1 MYMISLPTVL
11 FLVATATAAHPPGEH
26 AQAPDQSQTI
36 SHGAQN
42 HDSLH
47 VWRDERNKLDLEGWL
62 LTVRENSVTIDLHDG
77 GTTTIAMD
85 DLNEHDRARA
95 QAQLMRVRAMNQSAD
110 MAGIYAGDNT
120 IASAFNTTT
129 LAQLNTPA
137 ASHNATT
144 RILQSTTTTTTQ
156 NVTPVNPPNDPW
168 QAAAY
173 KLFAPSVK
181 THWDAQWLYVE
192 SDGLPHAPLDFTM
205 MVGITAWQQQVP
217 LPQNYTGANAWQ
229 IPLKSTLSDK
239 PISGRTQLRRGAIAL
254 AANGIP
260 IFNALNNR
268 GVDSFSIGE
277 LDEFG
282 GHCGRGDDYHYHAAP
297 LAIQKVVGVKN
308 PIAFALDG
316 FAIYGLY
323 DSNAK
328 PGAPES
334 CPLASTD
341 ALDELNGHFCVVA
354 AGQGLDGGTR
364 SYHYHASKTYPYI
377 NGGMRG
383 NVKMQG
389 DEIVPQA
396 HAQPLRQATTPLRG
410 AKITG
415 FKQTATKAW
424 KLTYE
429 IGGKSGFVEYSV
441 DASGKVIFNYT
452 TIDGVKST
460 ETYSTK
466 DGRGEGKGAKKDGGR
481 GGKGAR
487 GGDEDR
493 PPRDDRDTNDRP
505 PPREDGP
512 PPPRENEDP
521 NDRPPPREDG
531 DRPARGDRDAN
542 DRPGAGE
549 NSSAASAP
557 RAANAFPFSSSG
569 VGANGLLDAKFTCD
583 GDGVSPPFQWS
594 DLPAG
599 TKSLALTMHH
609 LPGPGGD
616 EHVYIVTWNIPA
628 TTKSLDAGQKNL
640 GAWGVNTVN
649 GRAEYAPPCSK
660 GPGEKIYVVTL
671 YALSAEAKLSASGKV
686 TRSDLLASIKDITLG
701 SAAIDLRYARPSGAS
716 SKKKK

>member
-1 MYMISLPTVL
+1 MISFPAIL
-11 FLVATATAAHPPGEH
+11 FLFANATAAHPPSDH
-26 AQAPDQSQTI
+26 ADVQNLDQTQTHN
-36 SHGAQN
+36 HGA
-42 HDSLH
+42 HDHNSIR

-77 GTTTIAMD
+77 GTVKIAME

-95 QAQLMRVRAMNQSAD
+95 QAQLNRVRAMNQSVD
-110 MAGIYAGDNT
+110 MVDNNF
-120 IASAFNTTT
+120 ASAFNTTT
-129 LAQLNTPA
+129 VAQLQTPA
-137 ASHNATT
+137 ASQIATT

-156 NVTPVNPPNDPW
+156 NATPINPPNDPW

-297 LAIQKVVGVKN
+297 LAIQKVVGLKN

-323 DSNAK
+323 DPKAK
-328 PGAPES
+328 PGEPES
-334 CPLASTD
+334 CPLGSTD

-354 AGQGLDGGTR
+354 AGQGLNGGTR

-383 NVKMQG
+383 NVKVEG

-415 FKQTATKAW
+415 FKQTAPKAW

-452 TIDGVKST
+452 TVDGEKTS
-460 ETYSTK
+460 ETLSAK
-466 DGRGEGKGAKKDGGR
+466 EGRDNGKGPKKGDRRDKGDKPAREDG
-481 GGKGAR
+481 
-487 GGDEDR
+487 
-493 PPRDDRDTNDRP
+493 PP

-512 PPPRENEDP
+512 PPPRENDDP
-521 NDRPPPREDG
+521 NDQPPPRDDG
-531 DRPARGDRDAN
+531 DRSARGDRNAN

-549 NSSAASAP
+549 NSSTTSTP
-557 RAANAFPFSSSG
+557 RAANTFPFSSSG

-583 GDGVSPPFQWS
+583 GDGASPPFQWS

-616 EHVYIVTWNIPA
+616 EHVYIVTWNISA
-628 TTKSLDAGQKNL
+628 TIKSLDAGQKNI
-640 GAWGVNTVN
+640 GTWGVNTVN

-671 YALSAEAKLSASGKV
+671 YALSAEPKLSVSGKV

-716 SKKKK
+716 SKKPK

>member
-1 MYMISLPTVL
+1 MHAIPAIL
-11 FLVATATAAHPPGEH
+11 FIVINVAAAHPPGEN
-26 AQAPDQSQTI
+26 ADAFDQTHIQSTDTRDHNSI
-36 SHGAQN
+36 
-42 HDSLH
+42 H
-47 VWRDERNKLDLEGWL
+47 VWRDERNKRDLEGWL

-77 GTTTIAMD
+77 GTATIAMD
-85 DLNEHDRARA
+85 DLNQHDRASA
-95 QAQLMRVRAMNQSAD
+95 QAQLTRVRAMNQSAA
-110 MAGIYAGDNT
+110 MAGIYSGDNNV
-120 IASAFNTTT
+120 ANAFNTTT
-129 LAQLNTPA
+129 LAQLNTPT
-137 ASHNATT
+137 ASQLATT
-144 RILQSTTTTTTQ
+144 RILQSTTTQ
-156 NVTPVNPPNDPW
+156 NAKPINPPNDPW

-323 DSNAK
+323 DPKAK

-334 CPLASTD
+334 CPLGSTD

-354 AGQGLDGGTR
+354 AGQGLDGGTH

-383 NVKMQG
+383 NVKVQG

-415 FKQTATKAW
+415 FKQTAPKAW

-429 IGGKSGFVEYSV
+429 VGGKPGFVEYSV
-441 DASGKVIFNYT
+441 DASGKVTFNYT
-452 TIDGVKST
+452 TVDGEKTT
-460 ETYSTK
+460 ETVSAK
-466 DGRGEGKGAKKDGGR
+466 EGRDNGKGAN
-481 GGKGAR
+481 KGDR
-487 GGDEDR
+487 RDKGDK
-493 PPRDDRDTNDRP
+493 

-512 PPPRENEDP
+512 PPPREDGPQPPRENEDP
-521 NDRPPPREDG
+521 TDRPPPREDG
-531 DRPARGDRDAN
+531 DRPARGDRDTN

-549 NSSAASAP
+549 NSSTASTP
-557 RAANAFPFSSSG
+557 RAANAFSFSSSG

>member
-1 MYMISLPTVL
+1 MISFPAILIL
-11 FLVATATAAHPPGEH
+11 FANATAAHPPSEH
-26 AQAPDQSQTI
+26 ADVENLDQTQAH
-36 SHGAQN
+36 SHGERDHN
-42 HDSLH
+42 SIH

-62 LTVRENSVTIDLHDG
+62 LTVRDSGVTIDLHDG
-77 GTTTIAMD
+77 GTATIAMA
-85 DLNEHDRARA
+85 DLNDQDRALA
-95 QAQLMRVRAMNQSAD
+95 QAQLARVRAMNQSVA
-110 MAGIYAGDNT
+110 MV
-120 IASAFNTTT
+120 TT
-129 LAQLNTPA
+129 NVGNNNF
-137 ASHNATT
+137 SNATDNVRFANLPIAT
-144 RILQSTTTTTTQ
+144 ATQSAS
-156 NVTPVNPPNDPW
+156 PINPSNDPW
-168 QAAAY
+168 QAAVY

-181 THWDAQWLYVE
+181 THWDSQWLYIE

-217 LPQNYTGANAWQ
+217 LPQNYNGANSWQ
-229 IPLKSTLSDK
+229 IPLKSTLADK

-297 LAIQKVVGVKN
+297 LAIQKVVGPKS

-323 DSNAK
+323 DPKAK
-328 PGAPES
+328 AGALES
-334 CPLASTD
+334 CPLGSTD
-341 ALDELNGHFCVVA
+341 ALDELNGHFCAVPT
-354 AGQGLDGGTR
+354 GQGIDNGTR

-383 NVKMQG
+383 NIKMQG

-396 HAQPLRQATTPLRG
+396 HAQPLRQDTTPLRG

-415 FKQTATKAW
+415 FKQTAPKAW

-429 IGGKSGFVEYSV
+429 VGGKPGFVEYSV
-441 DASGKVIFNYT
+441 DASGKVIFNFT
-452 TIDGVKST
+452 SVDGEKST
-460 ETYSTK
+460 ETYSAKESRGDGKGPQK
-466 DGRGEGKGAKKDGGR
+466 DGRRGKGDK
-481 GGKGAR
+481 
-487 GGDEDR
+487 
-493 PPRDDRDTNDRP
+493 PPREDGPP

-512 PPPRENEDP
+512 PPPRED
-521 NDRPPPREDG
+521 D
-531 DRPARGDRDAN
+531 DAN

-549 NSSAASAP
+549 TSSTASTP
-557 RAANAFPFSSSG
+557 RAANAFLFSSSG

-583 GDGVSPPFQWS
+583 GESLSPPFQWS

-609 LPGPGGD
+609 IPRPGAE

-628 TTKSLDAGQKNL
+628 TTKSLDAGQKNV
-640 GAWGVNTVN
+640 GVWGVNTVN
-649 GRAEYAPPCSK
+649 GRAQYAPPCSK

-671 YALSAEAKLSASGKV
+671 YALSGEPKLPGTGKV
-686 TRSDLLASIKDITLG
+686 TRSDLLTSIKDITLG
-701 SAAIDLRYARPSGAS
+701 SSAIDLRYARASGS
-716 SKKKK
+716 SGKQLK

>member
-1 MYMISLPTVL
+1 MISFPAIL
-11 FLVATATAAHPPGEH
+11 FLFANATAAHPPSDH
-26 AQAPDQSQTI
+26 ADVQNLDQTQTHN
-36 SHGAQN
+36 HGA
-42 HDSLH
+42 HDHNSIH

-77 GTTTIAMD
+77 GTATIAMN
-85 DLNEHDRARA
+85 DLNEQDRARA
-95 QAQLMRVRAMNQSAD
+95 QAQLNRVRAMNQSVD
-110 MAGIYAGDNT
+110 MVDNNF
-120 IASAFNTTT
+120 ASAFNTTT
-129 LAQLNTPA
+129 VAQLQTPA
-137 ASHNATT
+137 ASQIATT

-156 NVTPVNPPNDPW
+156 NATPINPPNDPW

-173 KLFAPSVK
+173 TLFAPSVK

-297 LAIQKVVGVKN
+297 LAIQKVVGLKN

-323 DSNAK
+323 DPKAK
-328 PGAPES
+328 SGTPES
-334 CPLASTD
+334 CPLGSTD

-354 AGQGLDGGTR
+354 AGQGLSGGTR

-383 NVKMQG
+383 NVKVEG

-415 FKQTATKAW
+415 FKQTAPKAW

-452 TIDGVKST
+452 SVDGVKTS
-460 ETYSTK
+460 ETLSAK
-466 DGRGEGKGAKKDGGR
+466 EGRDNGKGPKKGDR
-481 GGKGAR
+481 RDKG
-487 GGDEDR
+487 DK
-493 PPRDDRDTNDRP
+493 PPREDGPPPPREDGPP

-512 PPPRENEDP
+512 PPPRENDDP
-521 NDRPPPREDG
+521 NDQPPPRDDG
-531 DRPARGDRDAN
+531 DRSARGDRDAN
-542 DRPGAGE
+542 NRPSAGE
-549 NSSAASAP
+549 NSSTASTQ

-583 GDGVSPPFQWS
+583 GDGASPPFQWS
-594 DLPAG
+594 DLPAE

-628 TTKSLDAGQKNL
+628 TTKSLDAGQKNI
-640 GAWGVNTVN
+640 GTWGVNTVN

-660 GPGEKIYVVTL
+660 GPGEKTYVVTL
-671 YALSAEAKLSASGKV
+671 YALSAEPKLSASEKV
-686 TRSDLLASIKDITLG
+686 SRADVLTAIKDITLG

-716 SKKKK
+716 KKKPK

>member
-1 MYMISLPTVL
+1 MISFPAILIL
-11 FLVATATAAHPPGEH
+11 FANATAAHPPSDH
-26 AQAPDQSQTI
+26 ADIQTLDQTQAH
-36 SHGAQN
+36 SHGERDHN
-42 HDSLH
+42 SIH
-47 VWRDERNKLDLEGWL
+47 VWQDERNKLDLEGWL
-62 LTVRENSVTIDLHDG
+62 LTVRDSGVTIDLHDG
-77 GTTTIAMD
+77 GTATIAMA
-85 DLNEHDRARA
+85 DLNDQDRALA
-95 QAQLMRVRAMNQSAD
+95 QAQLARVRAMNQSASP
-110 MAGIYAGDNT
+110 I
-120 IASAFNTTT
+120 
-129 LAQLNTPA
+129 
-137 ASHNATT
+137 
-144 RILQSTTTTTTQ
+144 
-156 NVTPVNPPNDPW
+156 NPSNDPW
-168 QAAAY
+168 QAAVY

-181 THWDAQWLYVE
+181 THWDSQWLYVE

-217 LPQNYTGANAWQ
+217 LPQNYTGTNSWQ
-229 IPLKSTLSDK
+229 IPLKSTLADK

-297 LAIQKVVGVKN
+297 LGIQKVVGPKS

-323 DSNAK
+323 DSKAK
-328 PGAPES
+328 AGAPES
-334 CPLASTD
+334 CPLGSTD
-341 ALDELNGHFCVVA
+341 ALDELNGHFCAVP
-354 AGQGLDGGTR
+354 AGQGIDSGTR

-383 NVKMQG
+383 NVKVEG

-410 AKITG
+410 AKITD
-415 FKQTATKAW
+415 FKQTAPKAW

-429 IGGKSGFVEYSV
+429 VGGKPGFVEYSV
-441 DASGKVIFNYT
+441 NASGKVIFNFT
-452 TIDGVKST
+452 GVNGEKST
-460 ETYSTK
+460 ETYSAK
-466 DGRGEGKGAKKDGGR
+466 ESRGDGKGSQKEGR
-481 GGKGAR
+481 RGKG
-487 GGDEDR
+487 DK
-493 PPRDDRDTNDRP
+493 PPREDGPP

-512 PPPRENEDP
+512 PPPRE
-521 NDRPPPREDG
+521 DG
-531 DRPARGDRDAN
+531 DAN
-542 DRPGAGE
+542 DRPSAGE
-549 NSSAASAP
+549 TSSTASTP

-583 GDGVSPPFQWS
+583 GESLSPPFQWS

-609 LPGPGGD
+609 IPGPGAE

-628 TTKSLDAGQKNL
+628 TTKSIDAGQKNV

-649 GRAEYAPPCSK
+649 GRAQYAPPCSK

-671 YALSAEAKLSASGKV
+671 YALSGEPKLPTSGKV

-701 SAAIDLRYARPSGAS
+701 SSAIDLRYARASGS
-716 SKKKK
+716 SGKQLK

>member
-1 MYMISLPTVL
+1 MISFPAIL
-11 FLVATATAAHPPGEH
+11 FLFANATAAHPPNDH
-26 AQAPDQSQTI
+26 ADVQNLDQTQVHN
-36 SHGAQN
+36 HGDRDHN
-42 HDSLH
+42 SIH
-47 VWRDERNKLDLEGWL
+47 VWRDERNKRDLQGWL

-77 GTTTIAMD
+77 GTATIDMV
-85 DLNEHDRARA
+85 DLNQRDRARA
-95 QAQLMRVRAMNQSAD
+95 QAQLNRVRAMNQSVD
-110 MAGIYAGDNT
+110 RAGIYSGDQN
-120 IASAFNTTT
+120 SVKVFNTTAV
-129 LAQLNTPA
+129 AQLQTPA
-137 ASHNATT
+137 ASQIATT

-156 NVTPVNPPNDPW
+156 NATPINPPNDPW
-168 QAAAY
+168 QATAY

-181 THWDAQWLYVE
+181 TRWDAQWLYVE

-297 LAIQKVVGVKN
+297 LAIQKVVGPKN

-323 DSNAK
+323 DTQAK

-334 CPLASTD
+334 CPLGSTD

-383 NVKMQG
+383 NVKVQG

-415 FKQTATKAW
+415 FKQTAPKAW
-424 KLTYE
+424 KLSYE
-429 IGGKSGFVEYSV
+429 VGGKSGFVEYSV

-452 TIDGVKST
+452 SVDGEKTS
-460 ETYSTK
+460 ETLSAK
-466 DGRGEGKGAKKDGGR
+466 DGRDNGKGPKKGDR
-481 GGKGAR
+481 RDKGDKPA
-487 GGDEDR
+487 
-493 PPRDDRDTNDRP
+493 
-505 PPREDGP
+505 REDGP
-512 PPPRENEDP
+512 PPPRENDDP
-521 NDRPPPREDG
+521 NDQPPPRDDG
-531 DRPARGDRDAN
+531 DRPTRGDRDAN

-549 NSSAASAP
+549 NSSTASTP

-628 TTKSLDAGQKNL
+628 TTKSLDAGQKNM
-640 GAWGVNTVN
+640 GTWGVNTVN

-660 GPGEKIYVVTL
+660 GLGEKTYVVTL
-671 YALSAEAKLSASGKV
+671 YALSTEPKISTSEKV
-686 TRSDLLASIKDITLG
+686 SRADVLTAIKDITLG
-701 SAAIDLRYARPSGAS
+701 SAAIDLRYARPIGA
-716 SKKKK
+716 SKKKLK

>member
-1 MYMISLPTVL
+1 MISFPAILIL
-11 FLVATATAAHPPGEH
+11 FANATAAHPPSDH
-26 AQAPDQSQTI
+26 ADVQALDQTQAH
-36 SHGAQN
+36 SHGERDHN
-42 HDSLH
+42 SIR
-47 VWRDERNKLDLEGWL
+47 VWRDQHNKRDLKGWL
-62 LTVRENSVTIDLHDG
+62 LTVRESGVTIDLHDG
-77 GTTTIAMD
+77 GTATIAMA
-85 DLNEHDRARA
+85 DLTDQDRALA
-95 QAQLMRVRAMNQSAD
+95 QAQLARVRAMNQSVA
-110 MAGIYAGDNT
+110 MAGIYSGDKNFVR
-120 IASAFNTTT
+120 AYNTTT
-129 LAQLNTPA
+129 ATQLETPA
-137 ASHNATT
+137 ASQIATT
-144 RILQSTTTTTTQ
+144 RILQSTTTATTQ
-156 NVTPVNPPNDPW
+156 NATPINPPNDPW

-181 THWDAQWLYVE
+181 THWDSQWLYVE

-217 LPQNYTGANAWQ
+217 LPQNYNGANSWQ
-229 IPLKSTLSDK
+229 IPLKSTLADK

-297 LAIQKVVGVKN
+297 LAIQKVVGPKS

-323 DSNAK
+323 DSKAK
-328 PGAPES
+328 AGAPES
-334 CPLASTD
+334 CPLGSTD
-341 ALDELNGHFCVVA
+341 ALDELNGHFCAVP
-354 AGQGLDGGTR
+354 AGQGIDNGTR

-396 HAQPLRQATTPLRG
+396 HAQPLRQDTTPLRG

-415 FKQTATKAW
+415 FKQTAPKAW

-429 IGGKSGFVEYSV
+429 VGGKPGFVEYSV
-441 DASGKVIFNYT
+441 DAAGKVIFNFT
-452 TIDGVKST
+452 SVDGEKST
-460 ETYSTK
+460 ETYSAKEGRGDGKGPQK
-466 DGRGEGKGAKKDGGR
+466 DGRRGKGDK
-481 GGKGAR
+481 
-487 GGDEDR
+487 
-493 PPRDDRDTNDRP
+493 PPREDGPP

-531 DRPARGDRDAN
+531 DRPTRGDRDAN
-542 DRPGAGE
+542 DRSGAGE
-549 NSSAASAP
+549 TSSTVSTP
-557 RAANAFPFSSSG
+557 RAANVFPFSSSG

-583 GDGVSPPFQWS
+583 GESLSPPFQWS

-599 TKSLALTMHH
+599 TQSLALTMHH
-609 LPGPGGD
+609 IPRPGAD

-628 TTKSLDAGQKNL
+628 TTKSLDAGQKDA
-640 GAWGVNTVN
+640 GQWGVNTVN
-649 GRAEYAPPCSK
+649 GRTQSAPPCSK
-660 GPGEKIYVVTL
+660 GPGEKMYVVTL
-671 YALSAEAKLSASGKV
+671 YALSGEPKLPATGKV

-701 SAAIDLRYARPSGAS
+701 SSAIDLRYARASGS
-716 SKKKK
+716 SGKQLK

>member
-1 MYMISLPTVL
+1 VSLSGFIEQRIHEMHAIPAIL
-11 FLVATATAAHPPGEH
+11 FIVVNVAAAHPPGEH
-26 AQAPDQSQTI
+26 ADALDQRHIQST
-36 SHGAQN
+36 GA
-42 HDSLH
+42 HDHNSIH

-62 LTVRENSVTIDLHDG
+62 LTVGKNSVTIDLHDG
-77 GTTTIAMD
+77 GTATIDMA

-95 QAQLMRVRAMNQSAD
+95 QAQLNRVRAMNQSVD
-110 MAGIYAGDNT
+110 MI
-120 IASAFNTTT
+120 TTT
-129 LAQLNTPA
+129 NLQPT
-137 ASHNATT
+137 ATT
-144 RILQSTTTTTTQ
+144 QIA
-156 NVTPVNPPNDPW
+156 TPINPPNDPW

-173 KLFAPSVK
+173 KLFAPRVK

-297 LAIQKVVGVKN
+297 LAIQKVVGLNN

-323 DSNAK
+323 DPKAK
-328 PGAPES
+328 SGTPES
-334 CPLASTD
+334 CPLGSTD

-354 AGQGLDGGTR
+354 AGQGLNGGTR

-383 NVKMQG
+383 NVKVEG

-415 FKQTATKAW
+415 FKQTAPKAW

-429 IGGKSGFVEYSV
+429 IGGKSGFVEYSI

-452 TIDGVKST
+452 SVDGEKTS
-460 ETYSTK
+460 ETLSAK
-466 DGRGEGKGAKKDGGR
+466 EGRDNGKGPKKGDR
-481 GGKGAR
+481 RDKG
-487 GGDEDR
+487 EK
-493 PPRDDRDTNDRP
+493 PPREDGPP

-512 PPPRENEDP
+512 PPPRENDDP
-521 NDRPPPREDG
+521 NDQPPPRDDG

-549 NSSAASAP
+549 NSSATSTP

-569 VGANGLLDAKFTCD
+569 VGANGSLDAKFTCD

-628 TTKSLDAGQKNL
+628 TTKSLDASQKNL
-640 GAWGVNTVN
+640 GTWGVNTVN
-649 GRAEYAPPCSK
+649 DRAEYAPPCSK

-671 YALSAEAKLSASGKV
+671 YALSAEPKLSVSGKV

-716 SKKKK
+716 KKKPK

>member
-1 MYMISLPTVL
+1 MISFPAIL
-11 FLVATATAAHPPGEH
+11 FLFANATVAHPPNDHADVQNLDQTQPHNHGERDH
-26 AQAPDQSQTI
+26 NSIQ
-36 SHGAQN
+36 
-42 HDSLH
+42 
-47 VWRDERNKLDLEGWL
+47 VWRDERNKRDLEGWL

-77 GTTTIAMD
+77 GTATIDMV
-85 DLNEHDRARA
+85 DLNQRDRARA
-95 QAQLMRVRAMNQSAD
+95 QAQLNRVRAMNQSVD
-110 MAGIYAGDNT
+110 RAGIYSGDQNFVKV
-120 IASAFNTTT
+120 FNTTAV
-129 LAQLNTPA
+129 AQLQTSA
-137 ASHNATT
+137 ASQIATT

-156 NVTPVNPPNDPW
+156 NATPINPPNDPW
-168 QAAAY
+168 QATAY
-173 KLFAPSVK
+173 KLFAPSVN
-181 THWDAQWLYVE
+181 TRWDAQWLYVE

-297 LAIQKVVGVKN
+297 LAIQKVVGLNN

-323 DSNAK
+323 DPKAK
-328 PGAPES
+328 SGTPES
-334 CPLASTD
+334 CPLGSTD

-354 AGQGLDGGTR
+354 AGQGLNGGTR

-383 NVKMQG
+383 NVKVEG

-415 FKQTATKAW
+415 FKQTAPKAW

-429 IGGKSGFVEYSV
+429 IGGKSGFVEYSI

-452 TIDGVKST
+452 SVDGEKTS
-460 ETYSTK
+460 ETLSAK
-466 DGRGEGKGAKKDGGR
+466 EGRDNGKGPKK
-481 GGKGAR
+481 
-487 GGDEDR
+487 GDRRDKSDK
-493 PPRDDRDTNDRP
+493 PPREDGP
-505 PPREDGP
+505 PPQREDGP
-512 PPPRENEDP
+512 PPPRENDDP
-521 NDRPPPREDG
+521 NDQPPPRDDG

-542 DRPGAGE
+542 DRPSAGE
-549 NSSAASAP
+549 NSSTASMP

-628 TTKSLDAGQKNL
+628 TTKSLDAGQKNV
-640 GAWGVNTVN
+640 GTWGVNTVN

-660 GPGEKIYVVTL
+660 GPGEKTYVVTL
-671 YALSAEAKLSASGKV
+671 YALSAEPKLSASEKV
-686 TRSDLLASIKDITLG
+686 SRADVLTAIKNITLG
-701 SAAIDLRYARPSGAS
+701 SAAIDLRYARAIGA
-716 SKKKK
+716 SKKKPK

>member
-1 MYMISLPTVL
+1 MISFPAILIL
-11 FLVATATAAHPPGEH
+11 FANATAAHPPSDH
-26 AQAPDQSQTI
+26 ADVQTLDQTQAH
-36 SHGAQN
+36 SHGEGDHN
-42 HDSLH
+42 SIH
-47 VWRDERNKLDLEGWL
+47 VWQDERNKLDLEGWL
-62 LTVRENSVTIDLHDG
+62 LTVRDSGVTIDLHDG
-77 GTTTIAMD
+77 GTATIAMA
-85 DLNEHDRARA
+85 DLNDQDRALA
-95 QAQLMRVRAMNQSAD
+95 QAQLARVRAMNQSASP
-110 MAGIYAGDNT
+110 I
-120 IASAFNTTT
+120 
-129 LAQLNTPA
+129 
-137 ASHNATT
+137 
-144 RILQSTTTTTTQ
+144 
-156 NVTPVNPPNDPW
+156 NPSNDPW
-168 QAAAY
+168 QAAVY

-181 THWDAQWLYVE
+181 TRWDSQWLYVE

-217 LPQNYTGANAWQ
+217 LPQNYTGTNSWQ
-229 IPLKSTLSDK
+229 IPLKSTLADK

-297 LAIQKVVGVKN
+297 LGIQKVVGPKS

-323 DSNAK
+323 DSKAK
-328 PGAPES
+328 AGAPES
-334 CPLASTD
+334 CPLGSTD
-341 ALDELNGHFCVVA
+341 ALDELNGHFCAVP
-354 AGQGLDGGTR
+354 AGQGIDSGTR

-383 NVKMQG
+383 NVKVEG

-410 AKITG
+410 AKITD
-415 FKQTATKAW
+415 FKQTAPKAW

-429 IGGKSGFVEYSV
+429 VGGKPGFVEYSV
-441 DASGKVIFNYT
+441 NASGKVIFNFT
-452 TIDGVKST
+452 GVNGEKST
-460 ETYSTK
+460 ETYSAKESRGDGKGPQK
-466 DGRGEGKGAKKDGGR
+466 DGRRGKGDK
-481 GGKGAR
+481 
-487 GGDEDR
+487 
-493 PPRDDRDTNDRP
+493 PPREDGPP

-512 PPPRENEDP
+512 PPPRE
-521 NDRPPPREDG
+521 DG
-531 DRPARGDRDAN
+531 DAN
-542 DRPGAGE
+542 DRPSAGE
-549 NSSAASAP
+549 TSSTASTP

-583 GDGVSPPFQWS
+583 GESLSPPFQWS

-609 LPGPGGD
+609 IPGPGAE

-628 TTKSLDAGQKNL
+628 TTKSIDAGQKNM
-640 GAWGVNTVN
+640 GTWGVNTVN
-649 GRAEYAPPCSK
+649 GRAQYAPPCSK

-671 YALSAEAKLSASGKV
+671 YALSGEPKLPTSGKV
-686 TRSDLLASIKDITLG
+686 TRSDLLTSIKEITLG
-701 SAAIDLRYARPSGAS
+701 SSAIDLRYARASGAS
-716 SKKKK
+716 AKTPK

>member
-1 MYMISLPTVL
+1 MHSIPAI
-11 FLVATATAAHPPGEH
+11 FFIVANVAATHPPGEH
-26 AQAPDQSQTI
+26 ADAFDQTHNQSTDECDHNSI
-36 SHGAQN
+36 
-42 HDSLH
+42 H
-47 VWRDERNKLDLEGWL
+47 VWRDERNKRDLEGWL
-62 LTVRENSVTIDLHDG
+62 LTVCENGVTIDLHDG
-77 GTTTIAMD
+77 GTATIAMD

-95 QAQLMRVRAMNQSAD
+95 QAQLTRVRAMNQSAA
-110 MAGIYAGDNT
+110 MAGIYSGDNNV
-120 IASAFNTTT
+120 ANAFNTTT
-129 LAQLNTPA
+129 LAQLNTPT
-137 ASHNATT
+137 ASQLATT

-156 NVTPVNPPNDPW
+156 NATPINLPNDPW

-323 DSNAK
+323 DPKAK

-334 CPLASTD
+334 CPLGSID
-341 ALDELNGHFCVVA
+341 VLDELNGHFCIVA

-383 NVKMQG
+383 NVKVQG

-415 FKQTATKAW
+415 FKQTAPKAW
-424 KLTYE
+424 KLTYQ
-429 IGGKSGFVEYSV
+429 IGGKTGFVEYSV

-452 TIDGVKST
+452 TVDWEKTT
-460 ETYSTK
+460 ETLSAK
-466 DGRGEGKGAKKDGGR
+466 EGRDNGKGAKKGDR
-481 GGKGAR
+481 REKG
-487 GGDEDR
+487 DK
-493 PPRDDRDTNDRP
+493 PPRDDSPP

-512 PPPRENEDP
+512 PPLRENDEP
-521 NDRPPPREDG
+521 NDRPPPREDD

-542 DRPGAGE
+542 DRPSAGE
-549 NSSAASAP
+549 NSSAASTP

-583 GDGVSPPFQWS
+583 DDGVSPPFQWS

-628 TTKSLDAGQKNL
+628 TTKSLDAGQKNV
-640 GAWGVNTVN
+640 GTWGVNTVN

-671 YALSAEAKLSASGKV
+671 YALSAEPKLSASGKV
-686 TRSDLLASIKDITLG
+686 SRADVLTAIKDITLG

-716 SKKKK
+716 SKKQK

>member
-1 MYMISLPTVL
+1 MITLPTIL

-26 AQAPDQSQTI
+26 AQALDQSQTQ
-36 SHGAQN
+36 SYGA
-42 HDSLH
+42 HDHSSLH

-62 LTVRENSVTIDLHDG
+62 LTVRESGVTIDLHDG
-77 GTTTIAMD
+77 GTAIIAMD
-85 DLNEHDRARA
+85 DLNKKDRALA
-95 QAQLMRVRAMNQSAD
+95 QTQLTRVRAMNQSVAI
-110 MAGIYAGDNT
+110 AGMYSGDNSFV
-120 IASAFNTTT
+120 SAYNTTT
-129 LAQLNTPA
+129 VAQLETPA
-137 ASHNATT
+137 ASQIATART
-144 RILQSTTTTTTQ
+144 LQSTTTQ
-156 NVTPVNPPNDPW
+156 NATPINPPNDPW

-217 LPQNYTGANAWQ
+217 LPQNYTGANSWQ

-323 DSNAK
+323 DTQAK

-334 CPLASTD
+334 CPLGSTE

-383 NVKMQG
+383 NVKVEG

-415 FKQTATKAW
+415 FKQTAPKAW

-429 IGGKSGFVEYSV
+429 VGGKSGFVEYSV
-441 DASGKVIFNYT
+441 DSSGKVIFNYT
-452 TIDGVKST
+452 TVDGEKTT
-460 ETYSTK
+460 ETVSAK
-466 DGRGEGKGAKKDGGR
+466 DGRDNGKGPKKGDR
-481 GGKGAR
+481 RNKG
-487 GGDEDR
+487 DK
-493 PPRDDRDTNDRP
+493 PPRGDGPP

-512 PPPRENEDP
+512 PPPRENDDP
-521 NDRPPPREDG
+521 NDQPPPREDG

-549 NSSAASAP
+549 NSSAASTP

-599 TKSLALTMHH
+599 TKNLALTMHH

-628 TTKSLDAGQKNL
+628 TTKSLDAGQKNV
-640 GAWGVNTVN
+640 GTWGVNTVN

-660 GPGEKIYVVTL
+660 GPGEKTYVVTL
-671 YALSAEAKLSASGKV
+671 YALSAEPKLSASEKV
-686 TRSDLLASIKDITLG
+686 SRADVLTAIKDITLG
-701 SAAIDLRYARPSGAS
+701 SAAIDLRYARPSGAA
-716 SKKKK
+716 SKKPK

>member
-1 MYMISLPTVL
+1 MISFPAILIL
-11 FLVATATAAHPPGEH
+11 FANATAAHPPSEH
-26 AQAPDQSQTI
+26 ADVQNLDQTQAH
-36 SHGAQN
+36 SHGERDHN
-42 HDSLH
+42 SVH
-47 VWRDERNKLDLEGWL
+47 VWQDERKKLELEGWL
-62 LTVRENSVTIDLHDG
+62 LTVRDSGVTIDLHDG
-77 GTTTIAMD
+77 GTATIAMA
-85 DLNEHDRARA
+85 DLNDQDRALA
-95 QAQLMRVRAMNQSAD
+95 QAQLARVRAMNQSVA
-110 MAGIYAGDNT
+110 MV
-120 IASAFNTTT
+120 TT
-129 LAQLNTPA
+129 NVGNNNF
-137 ASHNATT
+137 SNATDNVRFANLPIAT
-144 RILQSTTTTTTQ
+144 ATQSAS
-156 NVTPVNPPNDPW
+156 PINPSNDPW
-168 QAAAY
+168 QAAVY

-181 THWDAQWLYVE
+181 THWDSQWLYIE

-217 LPQNYTGANAWQ
+217 LPQNYNGANSWQ
-229 IPLKSTLSDK
+229 IPLKSTLADK

-297 LAIQKVVGVKN
+297 LAIQKVVGPKS

-323 DSNAK
+323 DPKAK
-328 PGAPES
+328 AGALES
-334 CPLASTD
+334 CPLGSTD
-341 ALDELNGHFCVVA
+341 ALDELNGHFCAVPV
-354 AGQGLDGGTR
+354 GQGIDNGTR

-383 NVKMQG
+383 NIKMQG

-396 HAQPLRQATTPLRG
+396 HAQPLRQDTTPLRG

-415 FKQTATKAW
+415 FKQTAPKAW

-429 IGGKSGFVEYSV
+429 VGGKPGFVEYSV
-441 DASGKVIFNYT
+441 DASGKVIFNFT
-452 TIDGVKST
+452 SVDGEKST
-460 ETYSTK
+460 ETYSAKESRGDGKGPQK
-466 DGRGEGKGAKKDGGR
+466 DGRRGKGDK
-481 GGKGAR
+481 
-487 GGDEDR
+487 
-493 PPRDDRDTNDRP
+493 PPREDGPP

-512 PPPRENEDP
+512 PPPRED
-521 NDRPPPREDG
+521 D
-531 DRPARGDRDAN
+531 DAN

-549 NSSAASAP
+549 TSSTASTP
-557 RAANAFPFSSSG
+557 RAANAFLFSSSG

-583 GDGVSPPFQWS
+583 GESLSPPFQWS

-609 LPGPGGD
+609 IPRPGAE

-628 TTKSLDAGQKNL
+628 TTKSLDAGQKNV
-640 GAWGVNTVN
+640 GVWGVNTVN
-649 GRAEYAPPCSK
+649 GRAQYAPPCSK

-671 YALSAEAKLSASGKV
+671 YALSGEPKLPGTGKV
-686 TRSDLLASIKDITLG
+686 TRSDLLTSIKDITLG
-701 SAAIDLRYARPSGAS
+701 SSAIDLRYARASGS
-716 SKKKK
+716 SGKQLK

>member
-1 MYMISLPTVL
+1 MISFPAILIL
-11 FLVATATAAHPPGEH
+11 FANATAAHPPSEH
-26 AQAPDQSQTI
+26 ADVQNLDQTQAH
-36 SHGAQN
+36 SHGERDHN
-42 HDSLH
+42 SVH
-47 VWRDERNKLDLEGWL
+47 VWQDERKKLELEGWL
-62 LTVRENSVTIDLHDG
+62 LTVRDSGVTIDLHDG
-77 GTTTIAMD
+77 GTATIAMA
-85 DLNEHDRARA
+85 DLNDQDRALA
-95 QAQLMRVRAMNQSAD
+95 QAQLARVRAMNQSVA
-110 MAGIYAGDNT
+110 MV
-120 IASAFNTTT
+120 TT
-129 LAQLNTPA
+129 NVGNNNF
-137 ASHNATT
+137 SNATDNVRFANLPIAT
-144 RILQSTTTTTTQ
+144 ATQSAS
-156 NVTPVNPPNDPW
+156 PINPSNDPW
-168 QAAAY
+168 QAAVY

-181 THWDAQWLYVE
+181 THWDSQWLYIE

-217 LPQNYTGANAWQ
+217 LPQNYNGANSWQ
-229 IPLKSTLSDK
+229 IPLKSTLADK

-297 LAIQKVVGVKN
+297 LAIQKVVGPKS

-323 DSNAK
+323 DPKAK
-328 PGAPES
+328 AGALES
-334 CPLASTD
+334 CPLGSTD
-341 ALDELNGHFCVVA
+341 ALDELNGHFCAVPV
-354 AGQGLDGGTR
+354 GQGIDNGTR

-396 HAQPLRQATTPLRG
+396 HAQPLRQDTTPLRG

-415 FKQTATKAW
+415 FKQTAPKAW

-429 IGGKSGFVEYSV
+429 VGGKPGFVEYSV
-441 DASGKVIFNYT
+441 DASGKVIFNFT
-452 TIDGVKST
+452 SVDGEKST
-460 ETYSTK
+460 ETYSAKESRGDGKGPQK
-466 DGRGEGKGAKKDGGR
+466 DGRRGKGDK
-481 GGKGAR
+481 
-487 GGDEDR
+487 
-493 PPRDDRDTNDRP
+493 PPREDGPP

-512 PPPRENEDP
+512 PPPRED
-521 NDRPPPREDG
+521 D
-531 DRPARGDRDAN
+531 DAN

-549 NSSAASAP
+549 TSSTASTP
-557 RAANAFPFSSSG
+557 RAANAFLFSSSG

-583 GDGVSPPFQWS
+583 GESLSPPFQWS

-609 LPGPGGD
+609 IPRPGAE

-628 TTKSLDAGQKNL
+628 TTKSLDAGQKNV
-640 GAWGVNTVN
+640 GVWGVNTVN
-649 GRAEYAPPCSK
+649 GRAQYAPPCSK

-671 YALSAEAKLSASGKV
+671 YALSGEPKLPGTGKV
-686 TRSDLLASIKDITLG
+686 TRSDLLTSIKDITLG
-701 SAAIDLRYARPSGAS
+701 SSAIDLRYARASGS
-716 SKKKK
+716 SGKQLK

>member
-1 MYMISLPTVL
+1 MISFPAILIL
-11 FLVATATAAHPPGEH
+11 FANATAAHPPSDH
-26 AQAPDQSQTI
+26 ADVQTLDQTQAH
-36 SHGAQN
+36 SHGERDHN
-42 HDSLH
+42 SVH
-47 VWRDERNKLDLEGWL
+47 VWQDERNKLDLEGWL
-62 LTVRENSVTIDLHDG
+62 LTVRDSGVTIDLHDG
-77 GTTTIAMD
+77 GTATISMA
-85 DLNEHDRARA
+85 DLNDQDRALA
-95 QAQLMRVRAMNQSAD
+95 QAQLARVRAMNQSASP
-110 MAGIYAGDNT
+110 I
-120 IASAFNTTT
+120 
-129 LAQLNTPA
+129 
-137 ASHNATT
+137 
-144 RILQSTTTTTTQ
+144 
-156 NVTPVNPPNDPW
+156 NPSNDPW
-168 QAAAY
+168 QAAVY

-181 THWDAQWLYVE
+181 TRWDSQWLYVE

-217 LPQNYTGANAWQ
+217 LPQNYTGTNSWQ
-229 IPLKSTLSDK
+229 IPLKSTLADK

-297 LAIQKVVGVKN
+297 LAIQKVVGPKS

-323 DSNAK
+323 DPKAK
-328 PGAPES
+328 AGALES
-334 CPLASTD
+334 CPLGSTD
-341 ALDELNGHFCVVA
+341 ALDELNGHFCA
-354 AGQGLDGGTR
+354 LPAGQGIDNGTR

-396 HAQPLRQATTPLRG
+396 HAQPLRQDTTPLRG
-410 AKITG
+410 AKITD
-415 FKQTATKAW
+415 FKQTAPKAW

-429 IGGKSGFVEYSV
+429 VGGKPGFVEYSA
-441 DASGKVIFNYT
+441 DASGKVIFNFT
-452 TIDGVKST
+452 GVNGEKST
-460 ETYSTK
+460 ETYSAKESRGDGKGSQK
-466 DGRGEGKGAKKDGGR
+466 DGRRGKGDK
-481 GGKGAR
+481 
-487 GGDEDR
+487 
-493 PPRDDRDTNDRP
+493 PPREDGPP

-512 PPPRENEDP
+512 PPPRED
-521 NDRPPPREDG
+521 D
-531 DRPARGDRDAN
+531 DAN

-549 NSSAASAP
+549 TSSTASTP
-557 RAANAFPFSSSG
+557 RAANSFPFSSSG

-583 GDGVSPPFQWS
+583 GESLSPPFQWS

-609 LPGPGGD
+609 IPRPGAE

-628 TTKSLDAGQKNL
+628 TTKSIDAGQKNM
-640 GAWGVNTVN
+640 GTWGVNTVN
-649 GRAEYAPPCSK
+649 GRAQYAPPCSK

-671 YALSAEAKLSASGKV
+671 YALSGEPKLPTSGKV
-686 TRSDLLASIKDITLG
+686 TRSDLLTSIKEITLG
-701 SAAIDLRYARPSGAS
+701 SSAIDLRYARASGAS
-716 SKKKK
+716 AKTPK

>member
-1 MYMISLPTVL
+1 MISFPAIIVL
-11 FLVATATAAHPPGEH
+11 IAAATATHPPSDH
-26 AQAPDQSQTI
+26 AAVQNLDQTQAH
-36 SHGAQN
+36 SHGERDHN
-42 HDSLH
+42 SVH
-47 VWRDERNKLDLEGWL
+47 VWQDERNKLDLEGWL
-62 LTVRENSVTIDLHDG
+62 LTVRDSGVTIDLHDG
-77 GTTTIAMD
+77 GTATIAMA
-85 DLNEHDRARA
+85 DLNDQDRALA
-95 QAQLMRVRAMNQSAD
+95 QAQLARVRAMNQSAA
-110 MAGIYAGDNT
+110 MVTTNVGNNNFSNPTDNVRFANLPT
-120 IASAFNTTT
+120 AAATQSAS
-129 LAQLNTPA
+129 P
-137 ASHNATT
+137 
-144 RILQSTTTTTTQ
+144 I
-156 NVTPVNPPNDPW
+156 NPLNDPW
-168 QAAAY
+168 QAAVY

-181 THWDAQWLYVE
+181 TRWDSQWLYIE

-217 LPQNYTGANAWQ
+217 LPQNYTGANSWQ
-229 IPLKSTLSDK
+229 IPLKSTLADK

-297 LAIQKVVGVKN
+297 LGIQKVVGPKS

-323 DSNAK
+323 DSKAK
-328 PGAPES
+328 AGAPES
-334 CPLASTD
+334 CPLRSTD
-341 ALDELNGHFCVVA
+341 ALDELNGHFCAVP
-354 AGQGLDGGTR
+354 AGQGIDSGTR

-383 NVKMQG
+383 NVKVEG

-415 FKQTATKAW
+415 FKQTAPKAW

-429 IGGKSGFVEYSV
+429 VGGKPGFVEYSV
-441 DASGKVIFNYT
+441 DAAGKVIFNFT
-452 TIDGVKST
+452 SVDGKNST
-460 ETYSTK
+460 ETYSAKEGRGDGKGPQK
-466 DGRGEGKGAKKDGGR
+466 DGRRGKGDK
-481 GGKGAR
+481 
-487 GGDEDR
+487 
-493 PPRDDRDTNDRP
+493 PPREDGPP

-512 PPPRENEDP
+512 PPPREDGDA
-521 NDRPPPREDG
+521 NDRPPLREDG
-531 DRPARGDRDAN
+531 DRPTRGDRDAN

-549 NSSAASAP
+549 TSSTASTP

-583 GDGVSPPFQWS
+583 GESLSPPFQWS

-599 TKSLALTMHH
+599 TRSLALTMHH
-609 LPGPGGD
+609 IPKPGAE

-628 TTKSLDAGQKNL
+628 TTKSIAEGQKNAGL
-640 GAWGVNTVN
+640 WGVNTVN
-649 GRAEYAPPCSK
+649 GRAQYAPPCSK

-671 YALSAEAKLSASGKV
+671 YALSGEPKLPATGKV
-686 TRSDLLASIKDITLG
+686 TRSDLLASIKEITLG
-701 SAAIDLRYARPSGAS
+701 SSAIDLRYARVSGAS
-716 SKKKK
+716 AKTPK

>member
-1 MYMISLPTVL
+1 MISFPAILIL
-11 FLVATATAAHPPGEH
+11 FANATAAHPPSDH
-26 AQAPDQSQTI
+26 ADIQTLDQTQAH
-36 SHGAQN
+36 SHGERDHN
-42 HDSLH
+42 SIH
-47 VWRDERNKLDLEGWL
+47 VWQDERNKLDLEGWL
-62 LTVRENSVTIDLHDG
+62 LTVRDSGVTIDLHDG
-77 GTTTIAMD
+77 GTATIAMA
-85 DLNEHDRARA
+85 DLNDQDRALA
-95 QAQLMRVRAMNQSAD
+95 QAQLARVRAMNQSASP
-110 MAGIYAGDNT
+110 I
-120 IASAFNTTT
+120 
-129 LAQLNTPA
+129 
-137 ASHNATT
+137 
-144 RILQSTTTTTTQ
+144 
-156 NVTPVNPPNDPW
+156 NPSNDPW
-168 QAAAY
+168 QAAVY

-181 THWDAQWLYVE
+181 THWDSQWLYVE

-217 LPQNYTGANAWQ
+217 LPQNYTGTNSWQ
-229 IPLKSTLSDK
+229 IPLKSTLADK

-297 LAIQKVVGVKN
+297 LGIQKVVGPKS

-323 DSNAK
+323 DSKAK
-328 PGAPES
+328 AGAPES
-334 CPLASTD
+334 CPLGSTD
-341 ALDELNGHFCVVA
+341 ALDELNGHFCAVP
-354 AGQGLDGGTR
+354 AGQGIDSGTR

-383 NVKMQG
+383 NVKVEG

-410 AKITG
+410 AKITD
-415 FKQTATKAW
+415 FKQTAPKAW

-429 IGGKSGFVEYSV
+429 VGGKPGFVEYSV
-441 DASGKVIFNYT
+441 NASGKVIFNFT
-452 TIDGVKST
+452 GVNGEKST
-460 ETYSTK
+460 ETYSAK
-466 DGRGEGKGAKKDGGR
+466 ESRGDGKGSQKEGR
-481 GGKGAR
+481 RGKG
-487 GGDEDR
+487 DK
-493 PPRDDRDTNDRP
+493 PPREDGPP

-512 PPPRENEDP
+512 PPPRE
-521 NDRPPPREDG
+521 DG
-531 DRPARGDRDAN
+531 DAN
-542 DRPGAGE
+542 DRPSAGE
-549 NSSAASAP
+549 TSSTASTP

-583 GDGVSPPFQWS
+583 GESLSPPFQWS

-609 LPGPGGD
+609 IPGPGAE

-628 TTKSLDAGQKNL
+628 TTKSIDAGQKNV

-649 GRAEYAPPCSK
+649 GRAQYAPPCSK

-671 YALSAEAKLSASGKV
+671 YALSGEPKLPTSGKV

-701 SAAIDLRYARPSGAS
+701 SSAIDLRYARASGAS
-716 SKKKK
+716 AKTPK

>member
-1 MYMISLPTVL
+1 MISFPAILIL
-11 FLVATATAAHPPGEH
+11 FANATAAHPPSEH
-26 AQAPDQSQTI
+26 ADVQNLDQTQAH
-36 SHGAQN
+36 SHGERDHN
-42 HDSLH
+42 SVH
-47 VWRDERNKLDLEGWL
+47 VWQDERKKLELEGWL
-62 LTVRENSVTIDLHDG
+62 LTVRDSGVTIDLHDG
-77 GTTTIAMD
+77 GTATIAMA
-85 DLNEHDRARA
+85 DLNDQDRALA
-95 QAQLMRVRAMNQSAD
+95 QAQLARVRAMNQSVT
-110 MAGIYAGDNT
+110 MV
-120 IASAFNTTT
+120 TT
-129 LAQLNTPA
+129 NVGNNNF
-137 ASHNATT
+137 SNATDNVRFANLPIAT
-144 RILQSTTTTTTQ
+144 ATQSAS
-156 NVTPVNPPNDPW
+156 PINPSNDPW
-168 QAAAY
+168 QAAVY

-181 THWDAQWLYVE
+181 THWDSQWLYIE

-217 LPQNYTGANAWQ
+217 LPQNYNGANSWQ
-229 IPLKSTLSDK
+229 IPLKSTLADK

-297 LAIQKVVGVKN
+297 LAIQKVVGPKS

-323 DSNAK
+323 DPKAK
-328 PGAPES
+328 AGALES
-334 CPLASTD
+334 CPLGSTD
-341 ALDELNGHFCVVA
+341 ALDELNGHFCAVPT
-354 AGQGLDGGTR
+354 GQGIDNGTR

-396 HAQPLRQATTPLRG
+396 HAQPLRQDTTPLRG

-415 FKQTATKAW
+415 FKQTAPKAW

-429 IGGKSGFVEYSV
+429 VGGKPGFVEYSV
-441 DASGKVIFNYT
+441 DASGKVIFNFT
-452 TIDGVKST
+452 SVDGEKST
-460 ETYSTK
+460 ETYSAKESRGDGKGPQK
-466 DGRGEGKGAKKDGGR
+466 DGRRGKGDK
-481 GGKGAR
+481 
-487 GGDEDR
+487 
-493 PPRDDRDTNDRP
+493 PPREDGPP

-512 PPPRENEDP
+512 PPPRED
-521 NDRPPPREDG
+521 D
-531 DRPARGDRDAN
+531 DAN

-549 NSSAASAP
+549 TSSTASTP
-557 RAANAFPFSSSG
+557 RAANAFLFSSSG

-583 GDGVSPPFQWS
+583 GESLSPPFQWS

-609 LPGPGGD
+609 IPRPGAE

-628 TTKSLDAGQKNL
+628 TTKSLDAGQKNV
-640 GAWGVNTVN
+640 GVWGVNTVN
-649 GRAEYAPPCSK
+649 GRAQYAPPCSK

-671 YALSAEAKLSASGKV
+671 YALSGEPKLPGTGKV
-686 TRSDLLASIKDITLG
+686 TRSDLLTSIKDITLG
-701 SAAIDLRYARPSGAS
+701 SSAIDLRYARASGS
-716 SKKKK
+716 SGKQLK

>member
-1 MYMISLPTVL
+1 MISFPAIL
-11 FLVATATAAHPPGEH
+11 FLFINATAAHPPSDHADVQNLDQTQVHNHGERDH
-26 AQAPDQSQTI
+26 NSIQ
-36 SHGAQN
+36 
-42 HDSLH
+42 
-47 VWRDERNKLDLEGWL
+47 VWRDERNKRDLEGWL

-77 GTTTIAMD
+77 GTATIDMV
-85 DLNEHDRARA
+85 DLNQRDRARA
-95 QAQLMRVRAMNQSAD
+95 QAQLNRVRAMNQSVD
-110 MAGIYAGDNT
+110 RAGIYSGDHNFVKV
-120 IASAFNTTT
+120 FNTTAV
-129 LAQLNTPA
+129 AQLETPA
-137 ASHNATT
+137 ASQIATT

-156 NVTPVNPPNDPW
+156 NVTPSNPPNDPW

-173 KLFAPSVK
+173 TLFAPSVK

-217 LPQNYTGANAWQ
+217 LPQNYTGANSWQ
-229 IPLKSTLSDK
+229 IPLKSTLSDN

-328 PGAPES
+328 HGAPES
-334 CPLASTD
+334 CPLGSTD

-383 NVKMQG
+383 NVKVQG

-429 IGGKSGFVEYSV
+429 VGGKPGFVEYSV

-493 PPRDDRDTNDRP
+493 PPRDDRDANDRP

-512 PPPRENEDP
+512 PPPRENDDP

-549 NSSAASAP
+549 TSSTASAP
-557 RAANAFPFSSSG
+557 RAANAFQFSSSG

-609 LPGPGGD
+609 VPTPGAE

-628 TTKSLDAGQKNL
+628 TTKSLDAGQKNV
-640 GAWGVNTVN
+640 GTWGVNTVN
-649 GRAEYAPPCSK
+649 GRAEFAPPCSK
-660 GPGEKIYVVTL
+660 GPGEKTYIVTL
-671 YALSAEAKLSASGKV
+671 YALSAEPKLSASEKV
-686 TRSDLLASIKDITLG
+686 SRADVLTAIKDITLG

-716 SKKKK
+716 KKKSK

>member
-1 MYMISLPTVL
+1 MISFPAILIL
-11 FLVATATAAHPPGEH
+11 FANATAAHPPSEH
-26 AQAPDQSQTI
+26 ADVQNLDQTQAH
-36 SHGAQN
+36 SHGERDHN
-42 HDSLH
+42 SVH
-47 VWRDERNKLDLEGWL
+47 VWQDERKKLELEGWL
-62 LTVRENSVTIDLHDG
+62 LTVRDSGVTIDLHDG
-77 GTTTIAMD
+77 GTATIAMA
-85 DLNEHDRARA
+85 DLNDQDRALA
-95 QAQLMRVRAMNQSAD
+95 QAQLARVRAMNQSVA
-110 MAGIYAGDNT
+110 MV
-120 IASAFNTTT
+120 TT
-129 LAQLNTPA
+129 NVGNNNF
-137 ASHNATT
+137 SNATDNVRFANLPIAT
-144 RILQSTTTTTTQ
+144 ATQSAS
-156 NVTPVNPPNDPW
+156 PINPSNDPW
-168 QAAAY
+168 QAAVY

-181 THWDAQWLYVE
+181 THWDSQWLYIE

-217 LPQNYTGANAWQ
+217 LPQNYNGANSWQ
-229 IPLKSTLSDK
+229 IPLKSTLADK

-297 LAIQKVVGVKN
+297 LAIQKVVGPKS

-323 DSNAK
+323 DPKAK
-328 PGAPES
+328 AGALES
-334 CPLASTD
+334 CPLGSTD
-341 ALDELNGHFCVVA
+341 ALDELNGHFCAVPT
-354 AGQGLDGGTR
+354 GQGIDNGTR

-396 HAQPLRQATTPLRG
+396 HAQPLRQDTTPLRG

-415 FKQTATKAW
+415 FKQTAPKAW

-429 IGGKSGFVEYSV
+429 VGGKPGFVEYSV
-441 DASGKVIFNYT
+441 DASGKVIFNFT
-452 TIDGVKST
+452 SVDGEKST
-460 ETYSTK
+460 ETYSAKESRGDGKGPQK
-466 DGRGEGKGAKKDGGR
+466 DGRRGKGDK
-481 GGKGAR
+481 
-487 GGDEDR
+487 
-493 PPRDDRDTNDRP
+493 PPREDGPP

-512 PPPRENEDP
+512 PPPRED
-521 NDRPPPREDG
+521 D
-531 DRPARGDRDAN
+531 DAN

-549 NSSAASAP
+549 TSSTASTP
-557 RAANAFPFSSSG
+557 RAANAFLFSSSG

-583 GDGVSPPFQWS
+583 GESLSPPFQWS

-609 LPGPGGD
+609 IPRPGAE

-628 TTKSLDAGQKNL
+628 TTKSLDAGQKNV
-640 GAWGVNTVN
+640 GVWGVNTVN
-649 GRAEYAPPCSK
+649 GRAQYAPPCSK

-671 YALSAEAKLSASGKV
+671 YALSGEPKLPAPGKV

-701 SAAIDLRYARPSGAS
+701 SSAIDLRYARASGS
-716 SKKKK
+716 SGKQLK

>member
-1 MYMISLPTVL
+1 MHSIPAI
-11 FLVATATAAHPPGEH
+11 FLIVVNVAAAHPPGDH
-26 AQAPDQSQTI
+26 ADAFDQTHIQSTDTRDHNSI
-36 SHGAQN
+36 
-42 HDSLH
+42 H
-47 VWRDERNKLDLEGWL
+47 VWRDERNKCDLEGWL

-77 GTTTIAMD
+77 GTATIAMD
-85 DLNEHDRARA
+85 DLNVQDRARA
-95 QAQLMRVRAMNQSAD
+95 QAQLTRVRAMNQSVA
-110 MAGIYAGDNT
+110 MAGIDASDNNV
-120 IASAFNTTT
+120 ASAFNTTT
-129 LAQLNTPA
+129 LAQLNTPT
-137 ASHNATT
+137 ASQLATT
-144 RILQSTTTTTTQ
+144 RILQSTPTQ
-156 NVTPVNPPNDPW
+156 NATPINPPNDPW

-229 IPLKSTLSDK
+229 IPLKSTLSDN

-254 AANGIP
+254 AVNGIP

-323 DSNAK
+323 DPKAK
-328 PGAPES
+328 PGTPES
-334 CPLASTD
+334 CPLGSTD

-383 NVKMQG
+383 NVKVQG

-415 FKQTATKAW
+415 FKQTAPKAW
-424 KLTYE
+424 KLTYDV
-429 IGGKSGFVEYSV
+429 GGKPGFVEYSI

-452 TIDGVKST
+452 TIDGEKST
-460 ETYSTK
+460 ETVSGK
-466 DGRGEGKGAKKDGGR
+466 EGRDNGKGAKKGDR
-481 GGKGAR
+481 RDKG
-487 GGDEDR
+487 DK
-493 PPRDDRDTNDRP
+493 

-549 NSSAASAP
+549 TSSTASTP

-609 LPGPGGD
+609 IPGPGAE

-628 TTKSLDAGQKNL
+628 TTKSLDAGQKNV
-640 GAWGVNTVN
+640 GTWGVNTVN

-660 GPGEKIYVVTL
+660 GPGEKTYIVTL
-671 YALSAEAKLSASGKV
+671 YALSAEPKLSASGKV

-701 SAAIDLRYARPSGAS
+701 SAAIDLRYARPNEA
-716 SKKKK
+716 SKKKSK

>member
-1 MYMISLPTVL
+1 MHAIPAIL
-11 FLVATATAAHPPGEH
+11 FIVVNVAAAHPPGEH
-26 AQAPDQSQTI
+26 ADALDQTHIQST
-36 SHGAQN
+36 GA
-42 HDSLH
+42 HDHNSIH

-62 LTVRENSVTIDLHDG
+62 LTVGKNSVTIDLHDG
-77 GTTTIAMD
+77 GTATIDMA
-85 DLNEHDRARA
+85 DLNQHDRARA
-95 QAQLMRVRAMNQSAD
+95 QAQLNRVRAMNQSVD
-110 MAGIYAGDNT
+110 MI
-120 IASAFNTTT
+120 TTT
-129 LAQLNTPA
+129 N
-137 ASHNATT
+137 
-144 RILQSTTTTTTQ
+144 LQPTATTQ
-156 NVTPVNPPNDPW
+156 NATPINPPNDPW

-297 LAIQKVVGVKN
+297 LAIQKVVGLKN

-323 DSNAK
+323 DPKAK
-328 PGAPES
+328 SGTPES
-334 CPLASTD
+334 CPLGSTD

-354 AGQGLDGGTR
+354 AGQGLNGGTR

-383 NVKMQG
+383 NVKVEG

-415 FKQTATKAW
+415 FKQTAPKAW

-452 TIDGVKST
+452 SVDGEKTS
-460 ETYSTK
+460 ETLSAK
-466 DGRGEGKGAKKDGGR
+466 EGRDNGKGPKKGDR
-481 GGKGAR
+481 RDKG
-487 GGDEDR
+487 DK
-493 PPRDDRDTNDRP
+493 PPREDGPP

-512 PPPRENEDP
+512 PPPRENDDP
-521 NDRPPPREDG
+521 NDQPPPRDDG
-531 DRPARGDRDAN
+531 DRPARGDRGAN
-542 DRPGAGE
+542 DRPSAGE
-549 NSSAASAP
+549 NSSTASTP

-628 TTKSLDAGQKNL
+628 TTKSLDAGQKNV
-640 GAWGVNTVN
+640 GTWGVNTVN
-649 GRAEYAPPCSK
+649 GRDEYAPPCSK
-660 GPGEKIYVVTL
+660 GPGEKTYVVTL
-671 YALSAEAKLSASGKV
+671 YALSAEPKLSTSEKV
-686 TRSDLLASIKDITLG
+686 SRADVLTAIKDITLG

-716 SKKKK
+716 KKKPK

>member
-1 MYMISLPTVL
+1 MISFPAILIL
-11 FLVATATAAHPPGEH
+11 FANATAAHPPSDH
-26 AQAPDQSQTI
+26 ADVQTLDQTQAH
-36 SHGAQN
+36 SHGEGDHN
-42 HDSLH
+42 SIH
-47 VWRDERNKLDLEGWL
+47 VWQDERNKLDLEGWL
-62 LTVRENSVTIDLHDG
+62 LTVRDSGVTIDLHDG
-77 GTTTIAMD
+77 GTATIAMA
-85 DLNEHDRARA
+85 DLNDQDRALA
-95 QAQLMRVRAMNQSAD
+95 QAQLARVRAMNQS
-110 MAGIYAGDNT
+110 MSPI
-120 IASAFNTTT
+120 
-129 LAQLNTPA
+129 
-137 ASHNATT
+137 
-144 RILQSTTTTTTQ
+144 
-156 NVTPVNPPNDPW
+156 NPSNDPW
-168 QAAAY
+168 QAAIY

-181 THWDAQWLYVE
+181 THWDSQWLYVE

-217 LPQNYTGANAWQ
+217 LPQNYTGTNSWQ
-229 IPLKSTLSDK
+229 IPLKSTLADK

-297 LAIQKVVGVKN
+297 LAIQKVVGPKS

-323 DSNAK
+323 DPKAK
-328 PGAPES
+328 AGALES
-334 CPLASTD
+334 CPLGSTD
-341 ALDELNGHFCVVA
+341 ALDELNGHFCAVP
-354 AGQGLDGGTR
+354 AGQGIDSGTR

-383 NVKMQG
+383 NVKVEG

-410 AKITG
+410 AKITD
-415 FKQTATKAW
+415 FKQTAPKAW

-429 IGGKSGFVEYSV
+429 VGGKPGFVEYYV
-441 DASGKVIFNYT
+441 NASGKVIFNFT
-452 TIDGVKST
+452 GVNGEKST
-460 ETYSTK
+460 ETYSAK
-466 DGRGEGKGAKKDGGR
+466 ESRGDGKGSQKEGR
-481 GGKGAR
+481 RGKG
-487 GGDEDR
+487 DK
-493 PPRDDRDTNDRP
+493 PPREDGPP

-512 PPPRENEDP
+512 PPPRE
-521 NDRPPPREDG
+521 DG
-531 DRPARGDRDAN
+531 DAN
-542 DRPGAGE
+542 DRPSAGE
-549 NSSAASAP
+549 TSSTASTP

-583 GDGVSPPFQWS
+583 GESLSPPFQWS

-609 LPGPGGD
+609 IPRPGAE

-628 TTKSLDAGQKNL
+628 TTKSIDAGQKNV

-649 GRAEYAPPCSK
+649 GRAQYAPPCSK

-671 YALSAEAKLSASGKV
+671 YALSGEPKLPTSGKV

-701 SAAIDLRYARPSGAS
+701 SSAIDLRYARVSGAS
-716 SKKKK
+716 AKTPK

>member
-1 MYMISLPTVL
+1 MISFPAIL
-11 FLVATATAAHPPGEH
+11 FLFANATAAHPPSDH
-26 AQAPDQSQTI
+26 ADVQNLDQTQTHN
-36 SHGAQN
+36 HGA
-42 HDSLH
+42 HDHNSIR

-77 GTTTIAMD
+77 GTVKIAME

-95 QAQLMRVRAMNQSAD
+95 QAQLNRVRAMNQSVD
-110 MAGIYAGDNT
+110 MVDNNF
-120 IASAFNTTT
+120 ASAFNTTT
-129 LAQLNTPA
+129 VAQLQTPA
-137 ASHNATT
+137 ASQIATT

-156 NVTPVNPPNDPW
+156 NATPINPPNDPW

-173 KLFAPSVK
+173 TLFAPSVK

-297 LAIQKVVGVKN
+297 LAIQKVVGLKN

-323 DSNAK
+323 DPKAK
-328 PGAPES
+328 SGTPES
-334 CPLASTD
+334 CPLGSTD

-354 AGQGLDGGTR
+354 AGQGLNGGTR

-383 NVKMQG
+383 NVKVEG

-415 FKQTATKAW
+415 FKQTAPKAW

-452 TIDGVKST
+452 SVDGVKTS
-460 ETYSTK
+460 ETLSAK
-466 DGRGEGKGAKKDGGR
+466 EGRDNGKGPKKGNRRD
-481 GGKGAR
+481 KG
-487 GGDEDR
+487 DK
-493 PPRDDRDTNDRP
+493 PPREDGPPPPREDGPP

-512 PPPRENEDP
+512 PPPRENDDP
-521 NDRPPPREDG
+521 NDQPPPRDDG
-531 DRPARGDRDAN
+531 DRSARGDRDAN
-542 DRPGAGE
+542 NRPSAGE
-549 NSSAASAP
+549 NSSPASTP

-616 EHVYIVTWNIPA
+616 EHVYIITWNIPA
-628 TTKSLDAGQKNL
+628 TTKSLDAGQKNM
-640 GAWGVNTVN
+640 GTWGVNTVN

-660 GPGEKIYVVTL
+660 GPGEKTYVVTL
-671 YALSAEAKLSASGKV
+671 YALSAEPKLSASEKV
-686 TRSDLLASIKDITLG
+686 SRADVLTAIKDITLG

-716 SKKKK
+716 SKKPK

>member
-1 MYMISLPTVL
+1 MISFPSIL
-11 FLVATATAAHPPGEH
+11 FLFANATAAHPPSDHADVQNLDQTQVHNHGERDH
-26 AQAPDQSQTI
+26 NSI
-36 SHGAQN
+36 R
-42 HDSLH
+42 

-62 LTVRENSVTIDLHDG
+62 LTVGQNSVTIDLHDG
-77 GTTTIAMD
+77 GTAKIAMD
-85 DLNEHDRARA
+85 DLNEQDRARA
-95 QAQLMRVRAMNQSAD
+95 QAQLNRVRAMNQNVD
-110 MAGIYAGDNT
+110 MVDNNF
-120 IASAFNTTT
+120 ASAFNTTT
-129 LAQLNTPA
+129 VSQLQTPA
-137 ASHNATT
+137 ASQIATT

-156 NVTPVNPPNDPW
+156 NVTPINPPNDPW

-173 KLFAPSVK
+173 TLFAPNVK

-217 LPQNYTGANAWQ
+217 LPQNYTGANSWQ

-268 GVDSFSIGE
+268 GIDSFSIGE

-297 LAIQKVVGVKN
+297 LAIQKVVGLKN

-323 DSNAK
+323 DTQAK

-334 CPLASTD
+334 CPLGSTD

-354 AGQGLDGGTR
+354 AGQGLNGGTR

-383 NVKMQG
+383 NVKVEG

-415 FKQTATKAW
+415 FKQTAPKAW

-452 TIDGVKST
+452 TVDGEKTT
-460 ETYSTK
+460 ETVSAK
-466 DGRGEGKGAKKDGGR
+466 DGRDNGKGPKKGDR
-481 GGKGAR
+481 RNKG
-487 GGDEDR
+487 DK
-493 PPRDDRDTNDRP
+493 PPREDGP
-505 PPREDGP
+505 QPPREDGP

-521 NDRPPPREDG
+521 NDRPPLREDG

-542 DRPGAGE
+542 DRTGAGE
-549 NSSAASAP
+549 NSSAASTP
-557 RAANAFPFSSSG
+557 RAANAFPFLSSG

-599 TKSLALTMHH
+599 TKNLALTMHH

-628 TTKSLDAGQKNL
+628 TIKSLDTGQKNV
-640 GAWGVNTVN
+640 GTWGVNTVN

-660 GPGEKIYVVTL
+660 GPGEKTYVVTL
-671 YALSAEAKLSASGKV
+671 YALSAEPKLSTSEKV
-686 TRSDLLASIKDITLG
+686 SRADVLTAIKDITLG
-701 SAAIDLRYARPSGAS
+701 SAAIDLRYARPSGAA
-716 SKKKK
+716 SKKPK

>member
-1 MYMISLPTVL
+1 MISFPAIL
-11 FLVATATAAHPPGEH
+11 FLFANATAAHPPSDHADVQNLDQTQVHNHGERDH
-26 AQAPDQSQTI
+26 NSI
-36 SHGAQN
+36 R
-42 HDSLH
+42 

-62 LTVRENSVTIDLHDG
+62 LTVGQNSVTIDLHDG
-77 GTTTIAMD
+77 GTAKIAMD
-85 DLNEHDRARA
+85 DLNEQDRARA
-95 QAQLMRVRAMNQSAD
+95 QAQLNRVRAMNQNVD
-110 MAGIYAGDNT
+110 MVDNNF
-120 IASAFNTTT
+120 ASAFNTTT
-129 LAQLNTPA
+129 VSQLQTPA
-137 ASHNATT
+137 ASQIATT

-156 NVTPVNPPNDPW
+156 NVTPINPPNDPW

-173 KLFAPSVK
+173 TLFAPNVK

-217 LPQNYTGANAWQ
+217 LPQNYTGANSWQ

-268 GVDSFSIGE
+268 GIDSFSIGE

-297 LAIQKVVGVKN
+297 LAIQKVVGLKN

-323 DSNAK
+323 DTQAK

-334 CPLASTD
+334 CPLGSTD

-354 AGQGLDGGTR
+354 AGQGLNGGTR

-383 NVKMQG
+383 NVKVEG

-415 FKQTATKAW
+415 FKQTAPKAW

-452 TIDGVKST
+452 TVDGEKTT
-460 ETYSTK
+460 ETVSAK
-466 DGRGEGKGAKKDGGR
+466 DGRDNGKGPKKGDR
-481 GGKGAR
+481 RNKG
-487 GGDEDR
+487 DK
-493 PPRDDRDTNDRP
+493 PPREDGP
-505 PPREDGP
+505 QPPREDGP

-521 NDRPPPREDG
+521 NDRPPLREDG

-542 DRPGAGE
+542 DRTGAGE
-549 NSSAASAP
+549 NSSAASTP
-557 RAANAFPFSSSG
+557 RAANAFPFLSSG

-599 TKSLALTMHH
+599 TKNLALTMHH

-628 TTKSLDAGQKNL
+628 TIKSLDTGQKNV
-640 GAWGVNTVN
+640 GTWGVNTVN

-660 GPGEKIYVVTL
+660 GPGEKTYVVTL
-671 YALSAEAKLSASGKV
+671 YALSAEPKLSTSEKV
-686 TRSDLLASIKDITLG
+686 SRADVLTAIKDITLG
-701 SAAIDLRYARPSGAS
+701 SAAIDLRYARPSGAA
-716 SKKKK
+716 SKKPK

>member
-1 MYMISLPTVL
+1 MISFPAILIL
-11 FLVATATAAHPPGEH
+11 FANATAAHPPSEH
-26 AQAPDQSQTI
+26 ADVQNLDQTQAH
-36 SHGAQN
+36 SHGERDHN
-42 HDSLH
+42 SVH
-47 VWRDERNKLDLEGWL
+47 VWQDERKKLELEGWL
-62 LTVRENSVTIDLHDG
+62 LTVRDSGVTIDLHDG
-77 GTTTIAMD
+77 GTATIAMA
-85 DLNEHDRARA
+85 DLNDQDRALA
-95 QAQLMRVRAMNQSAD
+95 QAQLARVRAMNQSVA
-110 MAGIYAGDNT
+110 MV
-120 IASAFNTTT
+120 TT
-129 LAQLNTPA
+129 NVGNNNF
-137 ASHNATT
+137 SNATDNVRFANLPIAT
-144 RILQSTTTTTTQ
+144 ATQSAS
-156 NVTPVNPPNDPW
+156 PINPSNDPW
-168 QAAAY
+168 QAAVY

-181 THWDAQWLYVE
+181 THWDSQWLYIE

-217 LPQNYTGANAWQ
+217 LPQNYNGANSWQ
-229 IPLKSTLSDK
+229 IPLKSTLADK

-297 LAIQKVVGVKN
+297 LAIQKVVGPKS

-323 DSNAK
+323 DPKAK
-328 PGAPES
+328 AGALES
-334 CPLASTD
+334 CPLGSTD
-341 ALDELNGHFCVVA
+341 ALDELNGHFCAVPV
-354 AGQGLDGGTR
+354 GQGIDNGTR

-396 HAQPLRQATTPLRG
+396 HAQPLRQDTTPLRG

-415 FKQTATKAW
+415 FKQTAPKAW

-429 IGGKSGFVEYSV
+429 VGGKPGFVEYSV
-441 DASGKVIFNYT
+441 DASGKVIFNFT
-452 TIDGVKST
+452 SVDGEKST
-460 ETYSTK
+460 ETYSAKESRGDGKGPQK
-466 DGRGEGKGAKKDGGR
+466 DGRRGKGDK
-481 GGKGAR
+481 
-487 GGDEDR
+487 
-493 PPRDDRDTNDRP
+493 

-512 PPPRENEDP
+512 
-521 NDRPPPREDG
+521 PPPREDG

-542 DRPGAGE
+542 DRPGADE
-549 NSSAASAP
+549 TSSTASTP
-557 RAANAFPFSSSG
+557 RAANAFLFSSSG

-583 GDGVSPPFQWS
+583 GESLSPPFQWS

-609 LPGPGGD
+609 IPRPGAE

-628 TTKSLDAGQKNL
+628 TTKSLDAGQKNV
-640 GAWGVNTVN
+640 GVWGVNTVN
-649 GRAEYAPPCSK
+649 GRAQYAPPCSK

-671 YALSAEAKLSASGKV
+671 YALSGEPKLPGTGKV
-686 TRSDLLASIKDITLG
+686 TRSDLLTSIKDITLG
-701 SAAIDLRYARPSGAS
+701 SSAIDLRYARASGS
-716 SKKKK
+716 SGKQLK

>member
-1 MYMISLPTVL
+1 MISFPAILIL
-11 FLVATATAAHPPGEH
+11 FANATAAHPPSDH
-26 AQAPDQSQTI
+26 ADIQTLDQTQAH
-36 SHGAQN
+36 SHGERDHN
-42 HDSLH
+42 SIH

-62 LTVRENSVTIDLHDG
+62 LTVRDSGVTIDLHDG
-77 GTTTIAMD
+77 GTATIAMA
-85 DLNEHDRARA
+85 DLNDQDRALA
-95 QAQLMRVRAMNQSAD
+95 QAQLARVRAMNQSASP
-110 MAGIYAGDNT
+110 I
-120 IASAFNTTT
+120 
-129 LAQLNTPA
+129 
-137 ASHNATT
+137 
-144 RILQSTTTTTTQ
+144 
-156 NVTPVNPPNDPW
+156 NPSNDPW
-168 QAAAY
+168 QAAVY

-181 THWDAQWLYVE
+181 THWDSQWLYVE

-217 LPQNYTGANAWQ
+217 LPQNYTGTNSWQ
-229 IPLKSTLSDK
+229 IPLKSTLADK

-282 GHCGRGDDYHYHAAP
+282 GHCGRGDDYHYHAAS
-297 LAIQKVVGVKN
+297 LGIQKVVGPKS

-323 DSNAK
+323 DSKAK
-328 PGAPES
+328 AGAPES
-334 CPLASTD
+334 CPLGSTD
-341 ALDELNGHFCVVA
+341 ALDELNGHFCAVP
-354 AGQGLDGGTR
+354 AGQGIDSGTR

-383 NVKMQG
+383 NVKVEG

-410 AKITG
+410 AKITD
-415 FKQTATKAW
+415 FKQTAPKAW

-429 IGGKSGFVEYSV
+429 VGGKPGFVEYSV
-441 DASGKVIFNYT
+441 NASGKVIFNFT
-452 TIDGVKST
+452 GVNGEKST
-460 ETYSTK
+460 ETYSAK
-466 DGRGEGKGAKKDGGR
+466 ESRGDGKGSQKEGR
-481 GGKGAR
+481 RGKG
-487 GGDEDR
+487 DK
-493 PPRDDRDTNDRP
+493 PPREDGPP

-512 PPPRENEDP
+512 PPPRE
-521 NDRPPPREDG
+521 DG
-531 DRPARGDRDAN
+531 DAN
-542 DRPGAGE
+542 DRPSAGE
-549 NSSAASAP
+549 TSSTASTP

-583 GDGVSPPFQWS
+583 GESLSPPFQWS

-609 LPGPGGD
+609 IPGPGAE

-628 TTKSLDAGQKNL
+628 TTKSIDAGQKNV

-649 GRAEYAPPCSK
+649 GRAQYAPPCSK

-671 YALSAEAKLSASGKV
+671 YALSGEPKLPTSGKV

-701 SAAIDLRYARPSGAS
+701 SSAIDLRYARASGAS
-716 SKKKK
+716 AKTPK

>member
-1 MYMISLPTVL
+1 MISFPAILIL
-11 FLVATATAAHPPGEH
+11 FANATAAHPPSDH
-26 AQAPDQSQTI
+26 ADIQTLDQTQAH
-36 SHGAQN
+36 SHGERDHN
-42 HDSLH
+42 SIH

-62 LTVRENSVTIDLHDG
+62 LTVRDSGVTIDLHDG
-77 GTTTIAMD
+77 GTATIAMA
-85 DLNEHDRARA
+85 DLNDQDRALA
-95 QAQLMRVRAMNQSAD
+95 QAQLARVRAMNQSASP
-110 MAGIYAGDNT
+110 I
-120 IASAFNTTT
+120 
-129 LAQLNTPA
+129 
-137 ASHNATT
+137 
-144 RILQSTTTTTTQ
+144 
-156 NVTPVNPPNDPW
+156 NPSNDPW
-168 QAAAY
+168 QAAVY

-181 THWDAQWLYVE
+181 THWDSQWLYVE

-217 LPQNYTGANAWQ
+217 LPQNYTGTNSWQ
-229 IPLKSTLSDK
+229 IPLKSTLADK

-297 LAIQKVVGVKN
+297 LGIQKVVGPKS

-323 DSNAK
+323 DSKAK
-328 PGAPES
+328 AGAPES
-334 CPLASTD
+334 CPLGSTD
-341 ALDELNGHFCVVA
+341 ALDELNGHFCAVP
-354 AGQGLDGGTR
+354 AGQGIDSGTR

-383 NVKMQG
+383 NVKVEG

-410 AKITG
+410 AKITD
-415 FKQTATKAW
+415 FKQTAPKAW

-429 IGGKSGFVEYSV
+429 VGGKPGFVEYSV
-441 DASGKVIFNYT
+441 NASGKVIFNFT
-452 TIDGVKST
+452 GVNGEKST
-460 ETYSTK
+460 ETYSAK
-466 DGRGEGKGAKKDGGR
+466 ESRGDGKGSQKEGR
-481 GGKGAR
+481 RGKG
-487 GGDEDR
+487 DK
-493 PPRDDRDTNDRP
+493 PPREDGPP

-512 PPPRENEDP
+512 PPPRE
-521 NDRPPPREDG
+521 DG
-531 DRPARGDRDAN
+531 DAN
-542 DRPGAGE
+542 DRPSAGE
-549 NSSAASAP
+549 TSSTASTP

-583 GDGVSPPFQWS
+583 GESLSPPFQWS

-609 LPGPGGD
+609 IPRPGAE

-628 TTKSLDAGQKNL
+628 TTKSIDAGQKNV

-649 GRAEYAPPCSK
+649 GRAQYAPPCSK

-671 YALSAEAKLSASGKV
+671 YALSGEPKLPTSGKV

-701 SAAIDLRYARPSGAS
+701 SSAIDLRYARASGAS
-716 SKKKK
+716 AKTPK

>member
-1 MYMISLPTVL
+1 MISFPAILIL
-11 FLVATATAAHPPGEH
+11 FANATAAHPPSEH
-26 AQAPDQSQTI
+26 ADVQNLDQTQAH
-36 SHGAQN
+36 SHGERDHN
-42 HDSLH
+42 SVH
-47 VWRDERNKLDLEGWL
+47 VWQDERKKLELEGWL
-62 LTVRENSVTIDLHDG
+62 LTVRDSGVTIDLHDG
-77 GTTTIAMD
+77 GTATIAMA
-85 DLNEHDRARA
+85 DLNDQDRALA
-95 QAQLMRVRAMNQSAD
+95 QAQLARVRAMNQSVA
-110 MAGIYAGDNT
+110 MV
-120 IASAFNTTT
+120 TT
-129 LAQLNTPA
+129 NVGNNNF
-137 ASHNATT
+137 SNATDNVRFANLPIAT
-144 RILQSTTTTTTQ
+144 ATQSAS
-156 NVTPVNPPNDPW
+156 PINPSNDPW
-168 QAAAY
+168 QAAVY

-181 THWDAQWLYVE
+181 THWDSQWLYIE

-217 LPQNYTGANAWQ
+217 LPQNYNGANSWQ
-229 IPLKSTLSDK
+229 IPLKSTLADK

-297 LAIQKVVGVKN
+297 LAIQKVVGPKS

-323 DSNAK
+323 DPKAK
-328 PGAPES
+328 AGALES
-334 CPLASTD
+334 CPLGSTD
-341 ALDELNGHFCVVA
+341 ALDELNGHFCAVPT
-354 AGQGLDGGTR
+354 GQGIDNGTR

-396 HAQPLRQATTPLRG
+396 HAQPLRQDTTPLRG

-415 FKQTATKAW
+415 FKQTAPKAW

-429 IGGKSGFVEYSV
+429 VGGKPGFVEYSV
-441 DASGKVIFNYT
+441 DASGKVIFNFT
-452 TIDGVKST
+452 SVDGEKST
-460 ETYSTK
+460 ETYSAKESRGDGKGPQK
-466 DGRGEGKGAKKDGGR
+466 DGRRGKGDK
-481 GGKGAR
+481 
-487 GGDEDR
+487 
-493 PPRDDRDTNDRP
+493 PPREDGPP

-512 PPPRENEDP
+512 PPPRED
-521 NDRPPPREDG
+521 D
-531 DRPARGDRDAN
+531 DAN

-549 NSSAASAP
+549 TSSTASTP
-557 RAANAFPFSSSG
+557 RAANAFLFSSSG

-583 GDGVSPPFQWS
+583 GESLSPPFQWS

-609 LPGPGGD
+609 IPRPGAE

-628 TTKSLDAGQKNL
+628 TTKSLDAGQKNV
-640 GAWGVNTVN
+640 GVWGVNTVN
-649 GRAEYAPPCSK
+649 GRAQYAPPCSK

-671 YALSAEAKLSASGKV
+671 YALSGEPKLPGTGKV
-686 TRSDLLASIKDITLG
+686 TRSDLLTSIKDITLG
-701 SAAIDLRYARPSGAS
+701 SSAIDLRYARASGS
-716 SKKKK
+716 SGKQLK

>member
-1 MYMISLPTVL
+1 MISFPAILIL
-11 FLVATATAAHPPGEH
+11 FANATAAHPPSDH
-26 AQAPDQSQTI
+26 ADIQTLDQTQAH
-36 SHGAQN
+36 SHGERDHN
-42 HDSLH
+42 SIH

-62 LTVRENSVTIDLHDG
+62 LTVRDSGVTIDLHDG
-77 GTTTIAMD
+77 GTATIAMA
-85 DLNEHDRARA
+85 DLNDQDRALA
-95 QAQLMRVRAMNQSAD
+95 QAQLARVRAMNQSASP
-110 MAGIYAGDNT
+110 I
-120 IASAFNTTT
+120 
-129 LAQLNTPA
+129 
-137 ASHNATT
+137 
-144 RILQSTTTTTTQ
+144 
-156 NVTPVNPPNDPW
+156 NPSNDPW
-168 QAAAY
+168 QAAVY

-181 THWDAQWLYVE
+181 THWDSQWLYVE

-217 LPQNYTGANAWQ
+217 LPQNYTGTNSWQ
-229 IPLKSTLSDK
+229 IPLKSTLADK

-297 LAIQKVVGVKN
+297 LGIQKVVGPKS

-323 DSNAK
+323 DSKAK
-328 PGAPES
+328 AGAPES
-334 CPLASTD
+334 CPLGSTD
-341 ALDELNGHFCVVA
+341 ALDELNGHFCAVP
-354 AGQGLDGGTR
+354 AGQGIDSGTR

-383 NVKMQG
+383 NVKVEG

-396 HAQPLRQATTPLRG
+396 HAQPLRQDTTPLRG
-410 AKITG
+410 AKITD
-415 FKQTATKAW
+415 FKQTAPKAW

-429 IGGKSGFVEYSV
+429 VGGKPGFVEYSV
-441 DASGKVIFNYT
+441 NASGKVIFNFT
-452 TIDGVKST
+452 GVNGEKST
-460 ETYSTK
+460 ETYSAK
-466 DGRGEGKGAKKDGGR
+466 ESRGDGKGSQKEGR
-481 GGKGAR
+481 RGKG
-487 GGDEDR
+487 DK
-493 PPRDDRDTNDRP
+493 PPREDGPP

-512 PPPRENEDP
+512 PPPRE
-521 NDRPPPREDG
+521 DG
-531 DRPARGDRDAN
+531 DAN
-542 DRPGAGE
+542 DRPSAGE
-549 NSSAASAP
+549 TSSTASTP

-583 GDGVSPPFQWS
+583 GESLSPPFQWS

-609 LPGPGGD
+609 IPGPGAE

-628 TTKSLDAGQKNL
+628 TTKSIDAGQKNV

-649 GRAEYAPPCSK
+649 GRAQYAPPCSK

-671 YALSAEAKLSASGKV
+671 YALSGEPKLPTSGKV

-701 SAAIDLRYARPSGAS
+701 SSAIDLRYARASGAS
-716 SKKKK
+716 AKTPK

>member
-1 MYMISLPTVL
+1 MISFPAILIL
-11 FLVATATAAHPPGEH
+11 FANATAAHPPSDH
-26 AQAPDQSQTI
+26 ADVQTLDQTQAH
-36 SHGAQN
+36 SHGERDHN
-42 HDSLH
+42 SVH
-47 VWRDERNKLDLEGWL
+47 VWQDERNKLDLEGWL
-62 LTVRENSVTIDLHDG
+62 LTVRDSGVTIDLHDG
-77 GTTTIAMD
+77 GTATIAMA
-85 DLNEHDRARA
+85 DLNDQDRALA
-95 QAQLMRVRAMNQSAD
+95 QAQLARVRAMNQSASP
-110 MAGIYAGDNT
+110 I
-120 IASAFNTTT
+120 
-129 LAQLNTPA
+129 
-137 ASHNATT
+137 
-144 RILQSTTTTTTQ
+144 
-156 NVTPVNPPNDPW
+156 NPSNDPW
-168 QAAAY
+168 QAAVY

-181 THWDAQWLYVE
+181 THWDSQWLYVE

-217 LPQNYTGANAWQ
+217 LPQNYTGTNSWQ
-229 IPLKSTLSDK
+229 IPLKSTLADK

-297 LAIQKVVGVKN
+297 LGIQKVVGPKS

-323 DSNAK
+323 DSKAK
-328 PGAPES
+328 AGAPES
-334 CPLASTD
+334 CPLGSTD
-341 ALDELNGHFCVVA
+341 ALDELNGHFCAVP
-354 AGQGLDGGTR
+354 AGQGIDSGTR

-383 NVKMQG
+383 NVKVEG

-410 AKITG
+410 AKITD
-415 FKQTATKAW
+415 FKQTAPKAW

-429 IGGKSGFVEYSV
+429 VGGKPGFVEYSV
-441 DASGKVIFNYT
+441 NASGKVIFNFT
-452 TIDGVKST
+452 GVNGEKST
-460 ETYSTK
+460 ETYSAK
-466 DGRGEGKGAKKDGGR
+466 ESRGDGKGSQKEGR
-481 GGKGAR
+481 RGKG
-487 GGDEDR
+487 DK
-493 PPRDDRDTNDRP
+493 PPREDGPP

-512 PPPRENEDP
+512 PPPRE
-521 NDRPPPREDG
+521 DG
-531 DRPARGDRDAN
+531 DAN
-542 DRPGAGE
+542 DRPSAGE
-549 NSSAASAP
+549 TSSTASTP

-583 GDGVSPPFQWS
+583 GESLSPPFQWS

-609 LPGPGGD
+609 IPGPGAE

-628 TTKSLDAGQKNL
+628 TTKSIDAGQKNV

-649 GRAEYAPPCSK
+649 GRAQYAPPCSK

-671 YALSAEAKLSASGKV
+671 YALSGEPKLPTSGKV

-701 SAAIDLRYARPSGAS
+701 SSAIDLRYARASGAS
-716 SKKKK
+716 AKTPK